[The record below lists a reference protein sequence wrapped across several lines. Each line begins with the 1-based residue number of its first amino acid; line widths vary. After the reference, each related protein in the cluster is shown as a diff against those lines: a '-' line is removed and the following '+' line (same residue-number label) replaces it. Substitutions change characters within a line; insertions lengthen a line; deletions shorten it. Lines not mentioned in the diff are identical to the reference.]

1 MVFTVS
7 TQKQFVYITINH
19 AEDFLCEL
27 MKLAFTYAKPVF
39 FPIHNVEDVYNIEH
53 LLNKEWKEALL
64 NSVQSNTFFGL
75 EIRERCIRVYSIEYV
90 EDDVFNVI
98 SDKEVFTT
106 NQFKPCLIH

>member
-27 MKLAFTYAKPVF
+27 MKLAFIYAKAVF

-53 LLNKEWKEALL
+53 LLNKEWKDALL
-64 NSVQSNTFFGL
+64 TDVQPNVFFGL
-75 EIRERCIRVYSIEYV
+75 EIRERCIRVYSIEHV
-90 EDDVFNVI
+90 DDDIFNVI
-98 SDKEVFTT
+98 SDKGVFTT
-106 NQFKPCLIH
+106 NKFKPCLIH

>member
-7 TQKQFVYITINH
+7 TQKQFMYITINH

-39 FPIHNVEDVYNIEH
+39 FPIHNVEDVYNVEH
-53 LLNKEWKEALL
+53 LLNKEWKGALL
-64 NSVQSNTFFGL
+64 TDVQSNVFFGL
-75 EIRERCIRVYSIEYV
+75 EIRERCIKVYSIEHV
-90 EDDVFNVI
+90 EDDIFNII
-98 SDKEVFTT
+98 SDKGVFTT